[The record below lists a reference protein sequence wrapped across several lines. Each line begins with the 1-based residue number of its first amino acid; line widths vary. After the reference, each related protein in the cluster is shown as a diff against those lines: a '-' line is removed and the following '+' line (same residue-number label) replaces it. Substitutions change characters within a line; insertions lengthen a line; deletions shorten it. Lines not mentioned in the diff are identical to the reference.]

1 MAAPGRNPPKYPAD
15 ARAKATPDSSSP
27 VSSSP
32 ASPRKAET
40 HGINPSFAS
49 TANQD
54 PVELIASEFLDR
66 VHKGENPTVDEYV
79 AKYPALAE
87 EIRDLF
93 PAMLA
98 MEQLKADKSGMNPR
112 GVSGGLTLSR
122 LGDFRIIREI
132 GRGGMGIVYEA
143 EQLSLKRRVA
153 VKVLPKQALL
163 NLKHAARFQ
172 REARTAANLH
182 HANIVPVYGAGE
194 QDGFHYIVMQLI
206 SGVGLDRILTRLS
219 QTGAKADLTP
229 AALGSLF
236 GDAAVN
242 RSARLRAVRSP
253 RGKNRDEK
261 PAGSYWQTVAWLG
274 LQAARALEYAHEL
287 SILHRDIKPGNLL
300 LDEQGTVVVAD
311 FGLAKHIEQADVS
324 GTGEILGTLGYM
336 APEQL
341 AGEADQRSDVYSLGL
356 TLYEFLTLR
365 SAFPSSN
372 NSELIRQK
380 TQTELPPPRKRNARI
395 PRDLE
400 TIVLKAVAREPAHR
414 YASAGAL
421 AEDLQRFLED
431 RAILARRVRPWE
443 QFMRWCRRNPTVAM
457 LSGISAL
464 LLVAVAL
471 VAGIGYARTNRA
483 LVRVSEEREKA
494 EDQSRRAERTLEIS
508 LDALD
513 KIYQRFAPDRLVEA
527 APLTVEGTGGVRV
540 SIPSQSS
547 LSPETA
553 VLLEDILKF
562 YDQFA
567 EQNGGDARLQREAA
581 LANRRVG
588 DIHARLGQL
597 KQASLAYD
605 RAIALYD
612 QLRQSLGEDDYRLE
626 TARTRN
632 ALGKLQRMAGDE
644 SASRKSHLAALEILD
659 SPAVA
664 NSPAAQRFELA
675 RTCFLLARRPSVGPE
690 TAPHDR
696 GGRPERAAGPDHG
709 GGPPPEH
716 GPPPFDDGPPFPPPS
731 GKGPPP
737 FGKVPPEFD
746 GPPEDGNRPHPHAR
760 HDEKSTHRPPS
771 GPPPEVIR
779 EVTAYSD
786 RAIELLTQLRR
797 EQPQKPEYRYLLALC
812 YREHPP
818 QDGFQGTEK
827 AIALLEELQKEFP
840 LVTDYRFE
848 LSQTLANIDVRDA
861 RRVVEKQAD
870 VLKQLD
876 RGLKIS
882 EELTR
887 ENPQVPEYAAAQAEL
902 LLRIGTVNAHAAT
915 RADSAKRTA
924 FLQEAE
930 ANFRKAVATQAVL
943 VERYPAVL
951 SQLVWLG
958 RMQQQLA
965 RTLSELGQSVAARSQ
980 IEASIRSLEQSLE
993 QHPQYDVLNMSL
1005 AENHQ
1010 VLAEIQQKLGQ
1021 NLAAKKARERAA
1033 QHRQQF
1039 KPPGR

>member
-1 MAAPGRNPPKYPAD
+1 MTAPGRNSPKDPAD
-15 ARAKATPDSSSP
+15 GRAKRAASDNSSP
-27 VSSSP
+27 GP
-32 ASPRKAET
+32 QRKNET
-40 HGINPSFAS
+40 HGINPALAP

-66 VHKGENPTVDEYV
+66 VHRGENPSVEEYV
-79 AKYPALAE
+79 AKYPALAD

-98 MEQLKADKSGMNPR
+98 MEQLKADKSAMNPR

-163 NLKHAARFQ
+163 NPKHAARFQ

-253 RGKNRDEK
+253 QGKNRDEK
-261 PAGSYWQTVAWLG
+261 RTGSYWQTVAWLG

-287 SILHRDIKPGNLL
+287 GILHRDIKPGNLL

-311 FGLAKHIEQADVS
+311 FGLAKHVEQADVS

-380 TQTELPPPRKRNARI
+380 TQTELPPPRKRNSRI

-431 RAILARRVRPWE
+431 RAILARRVRSWE
-443 QFMRWCRRNPTVAM
+443 QLMRWCRRNPTVAM

-464 LLVAVAL
+464 LLVAVAG
-471 VAGIGYARTNRA
+471 VAGFGYARTNRA

-494 EDQSRRAERTLEIS
+494 EEQSRRAERTLEIS
-508 LDALD
+508 LDVLD
-513 KIYQRFAPDRLVEA
+513 KIYQRFAPDRLVET

-626 TARTRN
+626 TARIRN
-632 ALGKLQRMAGDE
+632 AQGKLQRMAGDE
-644 SASRKSHLAALEILD
+644 TASRKSHLAAHEILD
-659 SPAVA
+659 SPTIAT
-664 NSPAAQRFELA
+664 SPAAQRFELA
-675 RTCFLLARRPSVGPE
+675 RTCFLLARRPPVGPE
-690 TAPHDR
+690 TAPR
-696 GGRPERAAGPDHG
+696 GRNGGPRLEQ
-709 GGPPPEH
+709 GPPPDD
-716 GPPPFDDGPPFPPPS
+716 GPPPFEDGPPFPPP
-731 GKGPPP
+731 P
-737 FGKVPPEFD
+737 FGKGPPEFD
-746 GPPEDGNRPHPHAR
+746 GPPENGDRPPPHR
-760 HDEKSTHRPPS
+760 PPRDEQSTHRPPP

-779 EVTAYSD
+779 EASAYSD
-786 RAIELLTQLRR
+786 HAIDLLTQLRR
-797 EQPQKPEYRYLLALC
+797 EQPNKPEYRYLLALC

-818 QDGFQGTEK
+818 QDGFQGAEK

-861 RRVVEKQAD
+861 RRVLEKQAD
-870 VLKQLD
+870 VLKQLL
-876 RGLKIS
+876 RALKIS

-902 LLRIGTVNAHAAT
+902 LLRIGTVNSHAAA
-915 RADSAKRTA
+915 RADASKRSAL
-924 FLQEAE
+924 LQEAE
-930 ANFRKAVATQAVL
+930 ANFRKAVTTQSVL

-965 RTLSELGQSVAARSQ
+965 RTQSELGQSVAARSQ
-980 IEASIRSLEQSLE
+980 IEACIRSLEQSLE
-993 QHPQYDVLNMSL
+993 KHPQYDVLHMSL
-1005 AENHQ
+1005 AENNQ
-1010 VLAEIQQKLGQ
+1010 LLAEIEEKLGEHR
-1021 NLAAKKARERAA
+1021 AAKEARERAM